1 MPYTALSAEDTE
13 GNEKNIYI
21 SLLLVALLHVSFYLK
36 KYVYNIYIYNIWYKG
51 YVPWRKE
58 RNSGKKCV
66 EWAF

>member
-1 MPYTALSAEDTE
+1 MLKVQKEM
-13 GNEKNIYI
+13 KIIYI
-21 SLLLVALLHVSFYLK
+21 FALLLVALLHVSFYLK
-36 KYVYNIYIYNIWYKG
+36 KYVYNIHIYIYIYNILYKG